1 MDVKAPI
8 PSPLLGDPG
17 RLRQVIM
24 NLLGNAV
31 KFTREGEIAV
41 TVFPVSES
49 TSELTGMHF
58 SVRDTGIGVR
68 ADKLATIFG
77 AFEQADVSNARR
89 FGGTGLGLAISKRIV
104 EMMGGEI
111 WAESQFGR
119 GATFH
124 FVVHLPRAPKSQLAP
139 AGLPE
144 MKKMRGLRVDP
155 SATCTDALAHTIQQ

>member
-49 TSELTGMHF
+49 TSELAGLHF
-58 SVRDTGIGVR
+58 NVRDTGIGVR
-68 ADKLATIFG
+68 EDKLATMFD

-111 WAESQFGR
+111 WAESQLGR
-119 GATFH
+119 GTTFH
-124 FVVHLPRAPKSQLAP
+124 FVVQLRRPPNSQLVTAGGAGGEKKGGLPRGPYAALRD
-139 AGLPE
+139 GL
-144 MKKMRGLRVDP
+144 
-155 SATCTDALAHTIQQ
+155 